1 MREVGGRH
9 STATH
14 ERARA
19 KDASRRERASRR
31 EARRL
36 ALRWIREPS
45 RRRDD
50 VVGEGFRVR
59 RERRRAAASRGSP
72 SPWARG
78 HAACAYEAARSFEA
92 RSQGAVAEASTPAP
106 ATPSPPNPPNRSS
119 APAASKK
126 PAEQPAKAPAEQP
139 AKAPAEP
146 AKPPPVPVAKSD
158 SELFYAQL
166 LSQRRVFLNGRVDD
180 KSAHSVIG
188 KLLFLDAVDHEKPI
202 ILYINSGGGVVTS
215 GLAIYDVMQ
224 HVRPPVYTVCLGHAE
239 SMAAVLLCAG
249 ERGHRHALPNARHD
263 PPTASRHQRT
273 DHRHHHQGV
282 QGGAHARITQR
293 HHTKTHGEGRRG
305 GGGGVGARY
314 VHDRRGGSRA
324 WHRRQSGGERHGPRR
339 TEGGEKKR
347 E

>member
-1 MREVGGRH
+1 MR
-9 STATH
+9 
-14 ERARA
+14 RA
-19 KDASRRERASRR
+19 ASGDSSRR

-59 RERRRAAASRGSP
+59 RERRERRHPVAVRRRGRG
-72 SPWARG
+72 ARG
-78 HAACAYEAARSFEA
+78 VRVRGGAFVRGEVAGCGSGGFHSRAGDALAAE
-92 RSQGAVAEASTPAP
+92 
-106 ATPSPPNPPNRSS
+106 PPNRSS

-139 AKAPAEP
+139 AKAPAEQPAKAPAEQPAKAPAEP

-158 SELFYAQL
+158 GELFYAQL

-239 SMAAVLLCAG
+239 SMAAVLLSAG
-249 ERGHRHALPNARHD
+249 ERGHRYALPNARVMIHQPHHVISGQTTD
-263 PPTASRHQRT
+263 IIIKASKAERT
-273 DHRHHHQGV
+273 
-282 QGGAHARITQR
+282 RITQR

-314 VHDRRGGSRA
+314 VHDRRGGSRVR
-324 WHRRQSGGERHGPRR
+324 HRRQSGGERRGPRR
-339 TEGGEKKR
+339 TEGG
-347 E
+347 

>member
-1 MREVGGRH
+1 MRRAASAIRVG
-9 STATH
+9 
-14 ERARA
+14 ARLA
-19 KDASRRERASRR
+19 ASRCGGFASRRVVATTSSVRGFASG
-31 EARRL
+31 ASD
-36 ALRWIREPS
+36 ASGGIPWQS
-45 RRRDD
+45 
-50 VVGEGFRVR
+50 VAVGAGL
-59 RERRRAAASRGSP
+59 
-72 SPWARG
+72 
-78 HAACAYEAARSFEA
+78 AACAYEAARSFEA

-139 AKAPAEP
+139 AKAPAEQPAKAPAEP

-158 SELFYAQL
+158 GELFYAQL

-239 SMAAVLLCAG
+239 SMAAVLLSAG
-249 ERGHRHALPNARHD
+249 ERGHRYALPNARVMIHQPHHVISGQTTD
-263 PPTASRHQRT
+263 IIIKASKAERTRGSLSAIIQKHTGKGAEEVEAALERDTYMTAEEAVAF
-273 DHRHHHQGV
+273 GIV
-282 QGGAHARITQR
+282 
-293 HHTKTHGEGRRG
+293 
-305 GGGGVGARY
+305 
-314 VHDRRGGSRA
+314 DRAAVSA
-324 WHRRQSGGERHGPRR
+324 ADLDERK
-339 TEGGEKKR
+339 GGEKKR

>member
-1 MREVGGRH
+1 MRRAASAIRVG
-9 STATH
+9 
-14 ERARA
+14 ARLA
-19 KDASRRERASRR
+19 ASRCGGFASRRVVATTSSVRGFASG
-31 EARRL
+31 ASD
-36 ALRWIREPS
+36 ASGGIPWQS
-45 RRRDD
+45 
-50 VVGEGFRVR
+50 VAVGAGL
-59 RERRRAAASRGSP
+59 
-72 SPWARG
+72 
-78 HAACAYEAARSFEA
+78 AACAYEAARSFEA

-215 GLAIYDVMQ
+215 GLAIYDVME

-249 ERGHRHALPNARHD
+249 ERGHRYALPNARVMIHQPHHVISGQTTD
-263 PPTASRHQRT
+263 IIIKASKAERTRGSLSAIIQKHTGKGAEEVEAALERDTYMTAEEAVAFGIVDRAAVSAT
-273 DHRHHHQGV
+273 DL
-282 QGGAHARITQR
+282 
-293 HHTKTHGEGRRG
+293 
-305 GGGGVGARY
+305 
-314 VHDRRGGSRA
+314 D
-324 WHRRQSGGERHGPRR
+324 ERK
-339 TEGGEKKR
+339 GGEKKR

>member
-19 KDASRRERASRR
+19 KDASRRERDSSRR

-59 RERRRAAASRGSP
+59 RERRERRHPVAVRRRGRG
-72 SPWARG
+72 ARG
-78 HAACAYEAARSFEA
+78 VRVRGGAFVRGEVAGCGSGGFHSRAGDALAAEPPEPFVRPRRVEKTRGAAR
-92 RSQGAVAEASTPAP
+92 QGARGQRQAARPRS
-106 ATPSPPNPPNRSS
+106 SPPRRPRSPPS
-119 APAASKK
+119 
-126 PAEQPAKAPAEQP
+126 
-139 AKAPAEP
+139 
-146 AKPPPVPVAKSD
+146 PPPVPVAKSD
-158 SELFYAQL
+158 GELFYAQL

-239 SMAAVLLCAG
+239 SMAAVLLSAG
-249 ERGHRHALPNARHD
+249 ERGHRWARC
-263 PPTASRHQRT
+263 PTRAS
-273 DHRHHHQGV
+273 
-282 QGGAHARITQR
+282 
-293 HHTKTHGEGRRG
+293 
-305 GGGGVGARY
+305 
-314 VHDRRGGSRA
+314 
-324 WHRRQSGGERHGPRR
+324 
-339 TEGGEKKR
+339 
-347 E
+347 